1 MVVRFGWTNTRCF
14 PRTHFRRVIKPC
26 TQGERLGLGWSRGL
40 CGRRSFSSARK
51 VIRPKPPPGFAML
64 EKECLPHRLGFVMV
78 DLHGAILSHAVSFT
92 TRLRYEKS
100 RRILKHVLKPWP
112 NGLASRRKF
121 WTCVQLAFRLATHL
135 RRLALTCVDLRRLGS
150 PFGQGFKKTLIYDN
164 RGLES
169 VLSMS

>member
-1 MVVRFGWTNTRCF
+1 MYGGPVRVDEHALFSQNTFQKSNKAIHAERETGSWLE
-14 PRTHFRRVIKPC
+14 PRPVPH
-26 TQGERLGLGWSRGL
+26 
-40 CGRRSFSSARK
+40 RRSFSSARK

-135 RRLALTCVDLRRLGS
+135 RRLTLTCVDLRRLGS
-150 PFGQGFKKTLIYDN
+150 PFGQGL
-164 RGLES
+164 
-169 VLSMS
+169 